1 MEQRL
6 TWEQIAQKYPDQ
18 WVGLTDIDWED
29 GANIRSAIVSY
40 IGMSSADLLR
50 MQIKDRNIHATY
62 TTPDNLAPMGTVG
75 YFGRGSLHYRLKRIH
90 RGRL

>member
-6 TWEQIAQKYPDQ
+6 TWQQIETQYPDQ

-29 GANIRSAIVSY
+29 GANVRSAVVRY
-40 IGMSSADLLR
+40 TGMSSADLLR
-50 MQIKDRNIHATY
+50 LQIKDRSIHATY

-75 YFGRGSLHYRLKRIH
+75 YFG
-90 RGRL
+90 

>member
-1 MEQRL
+1 MEAYFMEQRL
-6 TWEQIAQKYPDQ
+6 TWEQIEKNYPDQ

-29 GANIRSAIVSY
+29 GANIKSAIVSY

-50 MQIKDRNIHATY
+50 MQIKDRSIHATY

-75 YFGRGSLHYRLKRIH
+75 YFG
-90 RGRL
+90 

>member
-6 TWEQIAQKYPDQ
+6 TWEQIEKKYPDQ

-29 GANIRSAIVSY
+29 GANIKSAIVSY

-50 MQIKDRNIHATY
+50 MQIKDRSIHATY

-75 YFGRGSLHYRLKRIH
+75 YFG
-90 RGRL
+90 